1 MNANT
6 AARIAAAKKANG
18 ARSIMY
24 RIDLGTEDAERAGTF
39 EFTPGFQIVD
49 RGGYGLAFRAA
60 DDEQARVRAA
70 RIVAQIKGGSYRLTT
85 GLGVHKRPVAA
96 HGARL
101 AR

>member
-6 AARIAAAKKANG
+6 AARIAAAKATRG
-18 ARSIMY
+18 RSIMY
-24 RIDLGTEDAERAGTF
+24 RIDLGAEDAERAGTF
-39 EFTPGFQIVD
+39 EFPHGTQIVD
-49 RGGYGLAFRAA
+49 RGAYGVAFRAS

-70 RIVAQIKGGSYRLTT
+70 RIVAQIKAGSYRLTT

-96 HGARL
+96 VGARL